1 MKFDA
6 GHGYESLALNIVIQ
20 AAKDYRKAIRGIIRD
35 PDDFDAITMK
45 GDCEHFFRSTW
56 CETLT
61 SVDPE
66 SLMMKLQREA
76 GYDGI

>member
-20 AAKDYRKAIRGIIRD
+20 AAKDYRKAIRGLIRD
-35 PDDFDAITMK
+35 PDDFDSITMK
-45 GDCEHFFRSTW
+45 SECELFFHSAW

-61 SVDPE
+61 SVDSE
-66 SLMMKLQREA
+66 SLMKKLQREA